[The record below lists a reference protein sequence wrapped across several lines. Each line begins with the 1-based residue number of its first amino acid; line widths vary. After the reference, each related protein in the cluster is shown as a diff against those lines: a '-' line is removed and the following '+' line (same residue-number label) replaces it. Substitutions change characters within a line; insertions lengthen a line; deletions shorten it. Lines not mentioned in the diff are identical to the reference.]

1 MISMFLGA
9 FGHCKPVY
17 IWYLISIAFVLCA
30 SIYDDFLR
38 SLHLTVVRF
47 MFFQRSVMGVLSWI
61 FVHSLWNLTDSPL
74 ELLYYRYTALRKL
87 LFKLWDLWY
96 CFKDTLVI
104 MFWLT
109 CLYFEFIFL
118 HLFTV
123 WFLFSA
129 S

>member
-1 MISMFLGA
+1 MFLGA

-87 LFKLWDLWY
+87 LFKL
-96 CFKDTLVI
+96 
-104 MFWLT
+104 
-109 CLYFEFIFL
+109 
-118 HLFTV
+118 
-123 WFLFSA
+123 
-129 S
+129 